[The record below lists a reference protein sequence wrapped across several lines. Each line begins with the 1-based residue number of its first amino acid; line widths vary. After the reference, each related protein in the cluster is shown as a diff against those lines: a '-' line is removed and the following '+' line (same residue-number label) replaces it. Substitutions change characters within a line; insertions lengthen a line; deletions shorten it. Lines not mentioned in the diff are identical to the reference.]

1 MKVLVYGKLFCFH
14 MEGSAAGNI
23 LHSDDEVDLKKFLN
37 TPKRTEDYDKVV
49 EEYKEY
55 QASIVTDSVGSTD
68 LKHHLSSSK
77 A

>member
-1 MKVLVYGKLFCFH
+1 

-23 LHSDDEVDLKKFLN
+23 LHSDDESDLKKFLK
-37 TPKRTEDYDKVV
+37 TPKRTEDYDMVVKEYKDTILPTDGGV
-49 EEYKEY
+49 EEC

-68 LKHHLSSSK
+68 LKLHLSSSK